1 MRRAGLICAVL
12 VVLAAPAYANEQ
24 TRAGGAIGTDGL
36 DAWIESTGPGG
47 SGGGGGGPADSWV
60 EITYKQV
67 HGGSCLDGISRIAT
81 RHFRDGSPSVVVNV
95 SCPRAP
101 LPPGLAAVPPSQQQV
116 RDAVDLPTSEAGIN
130 PHVRGLVGLET
141 WFWYDGPDAATVQ
154 VGLNGG
160 TVTAEATV
168 VAYEFAT
175 GDGAVYTSEVPGTE
189 DSPAARHV
197 YQRHGT
203 YDVTVT
209 VIWQGTFTFTA
220 PGGATVA
227 GDLGTMRT
235 SSTRAYDVVESQ
247 AVRSR

>member
-1 MRRAGLICAVL
+1 M
-12 VVLAAPAYANEQ
+12 
-24 TRAGGAIGTDGL
+24 
-36 DAWIESTGPGG
+36 
-47 SGGGGGGPADSWV
+47 
-60 EITYKQV
+60 

-101 LPPGLAAVPPSQQQV
+101 LPPGLAVVPPSQQQV

-175 GDGAVYTSEVPGTE
+175 GDGAVYTSESPGTE

-203 YDVTVT
+203 YDITVT

-220 PGGATVA
+220 PDGTTVA